1 MRLTISEVLGWKQQG
16 RKWTMLT
23 AYEYATA
30 RALDEAGIPVILVG
44 DSLGR
49 VLLGYENTIP
59 VTLDDMIRA
68 GSAVV
73 RGTRRSIVVIDMPYM
88 TFQISPDQALENAGR
103 LIQEGG
109 AQSVKLEGGAPI
121 AETVQRLTDSG
132 IPVMGHLGY
141 TPQSIHQEDSTSASG
156 YTPETARQLIND
168 AVALEEAGA
177 WSMVLDLVPSSI
189 AKIVTDRV
197 SIPIVGVGSGPHCD
211 AQGLIISDV
220 FGLFAGEPAYY
231 AKRYAELGTIMIEA
245 VSEYI
250 KDVDAGEFPKSE
262 HSIDAKFDEATLESL
277 KNS

>member
-30 RALDEAGIPVILVG
+30 RVLDEAGIPVILVG

-59 VTLDDMIRA
+59 VTLEDMIRH
-68 GSAVV
+68 GSAVR
-73 RGTRRSIVVIDMPYM
+73 RGTKRSVVVIDMPYM
-88 TFQISPDQALENAGR
+88 TFQISPEQALENAGR
-103 LIQEGG
+103 LIQEAG
-109 AQSVKLEGGAPI
+109 AQSVKLEGGTLI
-121 AETVQRLTDSG
+121 AETVQRLTASG

-141 TPQSIHQEDSTSASG
+141 TPQSIHQGDSKSASE

-177 WSMVLDLVPSSI
+177 WSMVLDLVPSSV

-197 SIPIVGVGSGPHCD
+197 SIPIVGVGSGSHCD

-220 FGLFAGEPAYY
+220 FGLFAGESAHY
-231 AKRYAELGTIMIEA
+231 AKRYAELGTTMLQA

-262 HSIDAKFDEATLESL
+262 HSTDVSFDEATLESL